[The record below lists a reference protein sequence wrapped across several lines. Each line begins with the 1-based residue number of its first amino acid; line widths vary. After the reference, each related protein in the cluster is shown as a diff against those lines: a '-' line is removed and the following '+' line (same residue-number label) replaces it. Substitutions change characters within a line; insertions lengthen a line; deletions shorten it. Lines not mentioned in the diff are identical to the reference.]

1 MCVKS
6 QNLLLNKANVH
17 THTHRER
24 ANSRMVR
31 VQSEYLMN
39 RLTEEID
46 KN

>member
-1 MCVKS
+1 MCLKS
-6 QNLLLNKANVH
+6 QNLLKSKANVH
-17 THTHRER
+17 THTDR

-31 VQSEYLMN
+31 VESEYLMY